1 MLEEIGFFILILFKT
16 TGIQLLGVLGIFFL
30 LGYIL
35 SKLQELTHRN
45 YLRSV
50 GWKGILLTAWI
61 GTPIHELG
69 HTFLCYVFG
78 HRVIKVALFEPNEE
92 TGGLGYV
99 NHSYRKD
106 KVYQRIGNFFIG
118 AAPMIFGSII
128 LFTLLY
134 FLLPNGQ
141 EVFAPLNQ
149 QTSNIQAFLISLK
162 ETLFKLFSLENL
174 KTWEF
179 WVFLY
184 LAFCI
189 SSHIAPSKKDR
200 EGMWDGFGWLVF
212 ILLIVNIVTL
222 GVGYDITY
230 YILSLNHYL
239 GILVAI
245 FTFAIIISTIHY
257 LLSTLILTPFR
268 KIR

>member
-16 TGIQLLGVLGIFFL
+16 TAIQILGVLGIFFL

-35 SKLQELTHRN
+35 SKLQELTHKN

-61 GTPIHELG
+61 GTPMHEFG
-69 HTFLCYVFG
+69 HALLCYIFAHKV
-78 HRVIKVALFEPNEE
+78 VEVALFKPNQE

-99 NHSYRKD
+99 NHSYNPGKL
-106 KVYQRIGNFFIG
+106 YQRVGNFFIG
-118 AAPMIFGSII
+118 AAPMIFGSIA
-128 LFTLLY
+128 LFLLLY
-134 FLLPNGQ
+134 FLLPNGK
-141 EVFAPLNQ
+141 EVFAPLNTQ
-149 QTSNIQAFLISLK
+149 VSNVQAFLISLK
-162 ETLFKLFSLENL
+162 ETLLQLFALENL

-179 WVFLY
+179 WLFLY

-200 EGMWDGFGWLVF
+200 QGMWDGFGWLVT
-212 ILLIVNIVTL
+212 ILLIVNIFTL
-222 GVGYDITY
+222 GLGYDITY

-245 FTFAIIISTIHY
+245 FTFAIIISTLHY
-257 LLSTLILTPFR
+257 LLTTLILTPFR
-268 KIR
+268 KVG